1 MKTED
6 SSQRTNRA
14 FGGTAVSIVTHVFG
28 VLTCTTCW
36 AIFAPALALMFGSA
50 GVAALAALRP
60 LAPYALIVSAAGLTY
75 SIYQLVGA
83 RSQAKKLPYRMAA
96 TFTALSLVGW
106 LTSAAYVVT
115 TFIVG

>member
-1 MKTED
+1 MKTEV
-6 SSQRTNRA
+6 SSQRTSRA
-14 FGGTAVSIVTHVFG
+14 FGGAAISVVTHVFG
-28 VLTCTTCW
+28 ALTCTTCW
-36 AIFAPALALMFGSA
+36 AIFGPALALMFGSA

-96 TFTALSLVGW
+96 TFTALSIVGW
-106 LTSAAYVVT
+106 LTSVVYVVT
-115 TFIVG
+115 TFVIG